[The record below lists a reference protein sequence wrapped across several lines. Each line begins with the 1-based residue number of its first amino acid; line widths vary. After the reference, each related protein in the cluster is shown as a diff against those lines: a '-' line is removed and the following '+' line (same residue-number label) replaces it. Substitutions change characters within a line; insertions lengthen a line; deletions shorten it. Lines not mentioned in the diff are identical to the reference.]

1 MTDTTTKKTQPATA
15 SAVLPWLTATLLFWP
30 VTVAGAALD
39 LWSKW
44 VVFKWLPTL
53 TPDRYVVIN
62 GQTVPEFRYT
72 LIDGFLWFIM
82 RENDGAAFSL
92 FRGQRFFLVAISII
106 AFGVVIYLFFS
117 RKMHSRLML
126 FALGCMTGG
135 IIGNLYDRAFNEGR
149 VRDFID
155 VLIPVI
161 DYPWPTFNV
170 ADSMLCIGVGL
181 LIISNL
187 KTPACQTHDPL
198 QKEEH

>member
-1 MTDTTTKKTQPATA
+1 MTDKAMKNPPQSNTDCPEG
-15 SAVLPWLTATLLFWP
+15 SPLPWTTAILLFWP
-30 VTVAGAALD
+30 VAIAGAALD

-44 VVFKWLPTL
+44 AVFKWLEE
-53 TPDRYVVIN
+53 TPN
-62 GQTVPEFRYT
+62 NQFS
-72 LIDGFLWFIM
+72 LIDGSVRFIL

-92 FRGQRFFLVAISII
+92 FGGWTVLLVGISAVALVA
-106 AFGVVIYLFFS
+106 VICVFFM
-117 RKMHSRLML
+117 RKIHSRLML

-135 IIGNLYDRAFNEGR
+135 IIGNLYDRAFNDGR

-181 LIISNL
+181 LVIANL
-187 KTPACQTHDPL
+187 TSTACQTRDLP
-198 QKEEH
+198 QKEGH

>member
-1 MTDTTTKKTQPATA
+1 MADEMTKQSPQSNADPAAETA
-15 SAVLPWLTATLLFWP
+15 LPWLTATLLFWP
-30 VTVAGAALD
+30 IALAGAALD

-44 VVFKWLPTL
+44 AVFKWLEGI
-53 TPDRYVVIN
+53 PDRQYI
-62 GQTVPEFRYT
+62 
-72 LIDGFLWFIM
+72 LIDGSVRFIL

-92 FRGQRFFLVAISII
+92 FGGWTFMLVGIS
-106 AFGVVIYLFFS
+106 AVALGVVICIFFM
-117 RKMHSRLML
+117 RKIHSRLML

-135 IIGNLYDRAFNEGR
+135 IIGNLYDRAFNDGR

-161 DYPWPTFNV
+161 DYPWPTFNI

-181 LIISNL
+181 LVIANL
-187 KTPACQTHDPL
+187 TSTTCQTHDPL

>member
-1 MTDTTTKKTQPATA
+1 MTDETMKNSPQSNADCSPALT
-15 SAVLPWLTATLLFWP
+15 WRTATLLFWP
-30 VTVAGAALD
+30 IAISGAALD

-44 VVFKWLPTL
+44 AVFKWLKRVP
-53 TPDRYVVIN
+53 
-62 GQTVPEFRYT
+62 GQQFS
-72 LIDGFLWFIM
+72 LIDGFVRFIL

-92 FRGQRFFLVAISII
+92 FRGWTFFLVGISVV
-106 AFGVVIYLFFS
+106 ALVVVICIFFL
-117 RKMHSRLML
+117 RKIHSRLML
-126 FALGCMTGG
+126 FALGCMTAG
-135 IIGNLYDRAFNEGR
+135 IIGNLYDRAFNDGQ

-187 KTPACQTHDPL
+187 KTP
-198 QKEEH
+198 KESC

>member
-1 MTDTTTKKTQPATA
+1 MTDEITQRPPHLDTRH
-15 SAVLPWLTATLLFWP
+15 SVPLPWLTATLLFWP
-30 VTVAGAALD
+30 VAIAGAALD

-44 VVFKWLPTL
+44 AVFKWLVEI
-53 TPDRYVVIN
+53 PDHQFILIN
-62 GQTVPEFRYT
+62 GFARFV
-72 LIDGFLWFIM
+72 M

-92 FRGQRFFLVAISII
+92 FRNWTFFLIGMSVVALL
-106 AFGVVIYLFFS
+106 AVIFIFIM
-117 RKMHSRLML
+117 RKVHSRLML

-135 IIGNLYDRAFNEGR
+135 IVGNLYDRVFNDGK

-181 LIISNL
+181 LIITNL
-187 KTPACQTHDPL
+187 KTPPE
-198 QKEEH
+198 K

>member
-1 MTDTTTKKTQPATA
+1 MTDKAMKNPPQSNTDCPEG
-15 SAVLPWLTATLLFWP
+15 SPLPWTTAILLFWP
-30 VTVAGAALD
+30 VAIAGAALD

-44 VVFKWLPTL
+44 AIFNWLIEIPNHQYSL
-53 TPDRYVVIN
+53 V
-62 GQTVPEFRYT
+62 
-72 LIDGFLWFIM
+72 DGFVRFIL

-92 FRGQRFFLVAISII
+92 FRGWTFMLVTISAI
-106 AFGVVIYLFFS
+106 ALVVVIGIFFM
-117 RKMHSRLML
+117 RKINSKLML
-126 FALGCMTGG
+126 FALGCMTAG

-181 LIISNL
+181 MIVSNL
-187 KTPACQTHDPL
+187 TSTAFQTPDRP
-198 QKEEH
+198 QKEEL

>member
-1 MTDTTTKKTQPATA
+1 LVGI
-15 SAVLPWLTATLLFWP
+15 SAV
-30 VTVAGAALD
+30 AL
-39 LWSKW
+39 
-44 VVFKWLPTL
+44 
-53 TPDRYVVIN
+53 
-62 GQTVPEFRYT
+62 
-72 LIDGFLWFIM
+72 
-82 RENDGAAFSL
+82 
-92 FRGQRFFLVAISII
+92 
-106 AFGVVIYLFFS
+106 GVVICIFFM
-117 RKMHSRLML
+117 RKIHSRLML

-181 LIISNL
+181 LVIANL
-187 KTPACQTHDPL
+187 TSTTCQTHDPL